1 MPPSD
6 LRLESFIST
15 DKVIYK
21 ATDVVFIEVLVIDT
35 MKKTPFLPTP
45 NVSQEIQI

>member
-35 MKKTPFLPTP
+35 MKKAPFLPTP
-45 NVSQEIQI
+45 NVSQEI